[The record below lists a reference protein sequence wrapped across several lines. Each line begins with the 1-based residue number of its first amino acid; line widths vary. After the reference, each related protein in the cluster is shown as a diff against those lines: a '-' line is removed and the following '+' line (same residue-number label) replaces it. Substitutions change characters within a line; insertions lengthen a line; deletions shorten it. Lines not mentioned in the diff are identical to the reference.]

1 MTPEFLVFRPVSAW
15 EGASGVSET
24 DAARTFVPVGGLG
37 CTILPPEG
45 PKQASKLRRQA
56 RTQIGNFEFLVS
68 GPISDREKNLG
79 SVRDGRSTNTGARGV
94 VSDVN
99 PSPKGR
105 EASKQASGQAKKSS
119 KNQGKKFQILGFRT
133 SFGAGEGPREC
144 QKRTRR
150 EHWCPWGGLGC
161 TILLP
166 GGPKQASRQAGKQA
180 GCPKS
185 PAGT

>member
-1 MTPEFLVFRPVSAW
+1 M
-15 EGASGVSET
+15 
-24 DAARTFVPVGGLG
+24 
-37 CTILPPEG
+37 
-45 PKQASKLRRQA
+45 
-56 RTQIGNFEFLVS
+56 
-68 GPISDREKNLG
+68 
-79 SVRDGRSTNTGARGV
+79 

-99 PSPKGR
+99 PSPKGP

-119 KNQGKKFQILGFRT
+119 KNLGKKFQILGFRT

-166 GGPKQASRQAGKQA
+166 GGPKQASRQASKQA
-180 GCPKS
+180 AKKVKQELKKNNLFLGFQARVGPARGPGSVRDGRSANIGARGWSRMHNPS
-185 PAGT
+185 PRWPETSKQASRQSSQARTGKRPGECQKRTQHEKMVPRGGLP